1 MSTIWK
7 DCSDVDQMNDLLFF
21 LGRSIEMKLNN
32 KQRKLLLKAI
42 EIARANYKFND
53 EDYAELDLLVEAV
66 GKYVKKGGEE

>member
-7 DCSDVDQMNDLLFF
+7 DCSDVDPMNDLLF

-32 KQRKLLLKAI
+32 KQRKLLLKTI
-42 EIARANYKFND
+42 EIARDNHKFND
-53 EDYAELDLLVEAV
+53 EDFAELDLLVEAI